1 MVHVVPAH
9 AEHQSF
15 SPRTALTRT
24 AQLKCNVQQ
33 DPFVSCNRCLK
44 QNLRCV
50 IEPNFK
56 RVGKRNRN
64 AEMEKEMEY
73 LRERLAIYEGSQAL
87 SSQPTLNAQQPPL
100 NSNTFRTG
108 ITPKLEDE
116 AFLQTQHQQVAATS
130 LLDLRSGSPMFY
142 PLGSG
147 EHHVR
152 LSHSEVNEL
161 FTEYFQL
168 YHPFLPFLDQVRSP
182 DEYHSQDHKLLFW
195 AIISVAARRYGGRP
209 GLLKD
214 LAKPLTDLIWDS
226 IRNQP
231 NHHVV
236 KALCLLC
243 TWPIPAE
250 RTVTDPTFILCGAMM
265 QVAMQIGLHQPTH
278 AQDFIRTKVRL
289 RQEDINDRLRTWAVC
304 NTVAQTYGNLFQI
317 LTSTDVIQ
325 CLHRKW
331 PAFHNAIQFDTRV

>member
-1 MVHVVPAH
+1 VRTLGPSLEPYNGSVRDKHT
-9 AEHQSF
+9 
-15 SPRTALTRT
+15 SPCLSSHPPLTPS

-33 DPFVSCNRCLK
+33 DPFVSCHRCQK

-73 LRERLAIYEGSQAL
+73 LRERLAIYEGSHAPI
-87 SSQPTLNAQQPPL
+87 SQPVLNTPQAPADTNGFSTDQ
-100 NSNTFRTG
+100 
-108 ITPKLEDE
+108 TPKMEDE
-116 AFLQTQHQQVAATS
+116 AFLHTQHQQVAATS

-152 LSHSEVNEL
+152 LCPAEVNEL

-168 YHPFLPFLDQVRSP
+168 YHPFLPFLDQVRTP

-195 AIISVAARRYGGRP
+195 AIISVAARRYNTRP

-278 AQDFIRTKVRL
+278 AQDFTRTKVRL

-304 NTVAQTYGNLFQI
+304 NTVAQT
-317 LTSTDVIQ
+317 
-325 CLHRKW
+325 
-331 PAFHNAIQFDTRV
+331 

>member
-1 MVHVVPAH
+1 VRTLGPSLEPYNGSVRDKHT
-9 AEHQSF
+9 
-15 SPRTALTRT
+15 SPCLSSHPPLTPS

-33 DPFVSCNRCLK
+33 DPFVSCHRCQK

-73 LRERLAIYEGSQAL
+73 LRERLAIYEGSHAPI
-87 SSQPTLNAQQPPL
+87 SQPVLNTPQAPADTNGFSTDQ
-100 NSNTFRTG
+100 
-108 ITPKLEDE
+108 TPKMEDE
-116 AFLQTQHQQVAATS
+116 AFLHTQHQQVAATS

-147 EHHVR
+147 EH
-152 LSHSEVNEL
+152 
-161 FTEYFQL
+161 
-168 YHPFLPFLDQVRSP
+168 QVRTP

-195 AIISVAARRYGGRP
+195 AIISVAARRYNTRP

-278 AQDFIRTKVRL
+278 AQDFTRTKVRL

-304 NTVAQTYGNLFQI
+304 NTVAQT
-317 LTSTDVIQ
+317 
-325 CLHRKW
+325 
-331 PAFHNAIQFDTRV
+331 

>member
-1 MVHVVPAH
+1 
-9 AEHQSF
+9 
-15 SPRTALTRT
+15 
-24 AQLKCNVQQ
+24 
-33 DPFVSCNRCLK
+33 VSCNRCLK

-73 LRERLAIYEGSQAL
+73 LRERLAVYEGSQAL
-87 SSQPTLNAQQPPL
+87 TSQPTLNPPQPPL
-100 NSNTFRTG
+100 DNNAFSTG
-108 ITPKLEDE
+108 QALKVEDE

-147 EHHVR
+147 ESHVR

-278 AQDFIRTKVRL
+278 AQDFTRTKVRL

-304 NTVAQTYGNLFQI
+304 NTVAQT
-317 LTSTDVIQ
+317 
-325 CLHRKW
+325 
-331 PAFHNAIQFDTRV
+331 

>member
-1 MVHVVPAH
+1 
-9 AEHQSF
+9 
-15 SPRTALTRT
+15 
-24 AQLKCNVQQ
+24 
-33 DPFVSCNRCLK
+33 VSCHRCQK

-73 LRERLAIYEGSQAL
+73 LRERLAVYEGPQAL
-87 SSQPTLNAQQPPL
+87 TTQPTLNTPQPPAD
-100 NSNTFRTG
+100 SNG
-108 ITPKLEDE
+108 YSNGAAPKVEDE

-147 EHHVR
+147 ESHVR
-152 LSHSEVNEL
+152 LTHSEVNEL

-265 QVAMQIGLHQPTH
+265 QTAMQIGLHQPTH
-278 AQDFIRTKVRL
+278 AQDFARTKVRL

-304 NTVAQTYGNLFQI
+304 NIVAQT
-317 LTSTDVIQ
+317 
-325 CLHRKW
+325 
-331 PAFHNAIQFDTRV
+331 

>member
-1 MVHVVPAH
+1 
-9 AEHQSF
+9 
-15 SPRTALTRT
+15 
-24 AQLKCNVQQ
+24 
-33 DPFVSCNRCLK
+33 VSCHRCLK

-73 LRERLAIYEGSQAL
+73 LRDRLAMYEGSQAL
-87 SSQPTLNAQQPPL
+87 TTQPTLNTPQAPVD
-100 NSNTFRTG
+100 NNVFSTG
-108 ITPKLEDE
+108 QTPKVEDE

-147 EHHVR
+147 ESHVR

-168 YHPFLPFLDQVRSP
+168 YHPFLPFLDQVRTP

-278 AQDFIRTKVRL
+278 AQDFTRTKVRL

-304 NTVAQTYGNLFQI
+304 NTVAQT
-317 LTSTDVIQ
+317 
-325 CLHRKW
+325 
-331 PAFHNAIQFDTRV
+331 

>member
-1 MVHVVPAH
+1 MSEIIPHDHIDVPT
-9 AEHQSF
+9 
-15 SPRTALTRT
+15 RITLTYLP
-24 AQLKCNVQQ
+24 QLKCNVQQ
-33 DPFVSCNRCLK
+33 DPFVSCNRCMK

-73 LRERLAIYEGSQAL
+73 LRERLALYEGPQAM
-87 SSQPTLNAQQPPL
+87 SGQPMLNAPQPSLDANAFHADP
-100 NSNTFRTG
+100 
-108 ITPKLEDE
+108 TPKMEDE

-147 EHHVR
+147 ESHIR
-152 LSHSEVNEL
+152 LSHSEVTEL
-161 FTEYFQL
+161 FADYFQL

-182 DEYHSQDHKLLFW
+182 DEYYSQDHKLLFW
-195 AIISVAARRYGGRP
+195 AIVSVAARRNSNRP
-209 GLLKD
+209 GLLRD
-214 LAKPLTDLIWDS
+214 LSRPLTDLIWDS

-278 AQDFIRTKVRL
+278 PQDFSRTKVRL
-289 RQEDINDRLRTWAVC
+289 QQQDINDRLRTWAVC
-304 NTVAQTYGNLFQI
+304 NIVAQT
-317 LTSTDVIQ
+317 
-325 CLHRKW
+325 
-331 PAFHNAIQFDTRV
+331 